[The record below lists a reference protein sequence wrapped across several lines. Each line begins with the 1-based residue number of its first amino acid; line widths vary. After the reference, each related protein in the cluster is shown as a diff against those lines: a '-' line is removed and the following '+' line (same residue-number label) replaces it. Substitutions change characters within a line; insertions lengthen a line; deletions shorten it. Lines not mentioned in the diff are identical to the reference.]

1 MKSCVLN
8 VRDFKHFGLWLSVNE
23 MTTECFAR
31 KGEGKGRGGGRGVG
45 RKRRRRLGGEG
56 K

>member
-23 MTTECFAR
+23 ITTECFSR
-31 KGEGKGRGGGRGVG
+31 KGEGKGEVEGEELGGRGGGD
-45 RKRRRRLGGEG
+45 
-56 K
+56 